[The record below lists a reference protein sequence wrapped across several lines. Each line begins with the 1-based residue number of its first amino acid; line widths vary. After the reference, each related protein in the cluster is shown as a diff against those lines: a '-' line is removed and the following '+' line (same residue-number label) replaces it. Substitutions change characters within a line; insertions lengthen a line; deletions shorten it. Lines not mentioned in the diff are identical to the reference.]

1 MTRAILTI
9 CLAAAITAIAGCSGE
24 RSEDASSDVS
34 TAEVSGSSD
43 SIGNDVSAAGDTAID
58 VSEDAVAA
66 VSEQATDETG
76 DHESVTD
83 ESGDHESNTD
93 APGGGEPL
101 PLEMTPTEQATPS
114 QPDIPREEPD
124 LVSPS
129 GLTVIRAYICKGI
142 EQSEPT
148 EAGRS
153 FLPEGDGVGRL
164 CCFSEIGGAAE
175 PDSVFHVW
183 YWGDRNMGQVPLEVK
198 SSRWRTW
205 SKKKVLD
212 EWRGEWHVDIVD
224 RDGFLLDRLSFSI
237 E

>member
-1 MTRAILTI
+1 MTRAILI
-9 CLAAAITAIAGCSGE
+9 VCLAAAIILAAGCSGE
-24 RSEDASSDVS
+24 RGEDASRDAS

-43 SIGNDVSAAGDTAID
+43 SSGTDMSTAVDAAID
-58 VSEDAVAA
+58 VSEDAVAEA
-66 VSEQATDETG
+66 SGQTI
-76 DHESVTD
+76 D
-83 ESGDHESNTD
+83 ESHDPEGTTD
-93 APGGGEPL
+93 ASDDPESMVDAPGGEPL
-101 PLEMTPTEQATPS
+101 PLEMTPTEQETPR
-114 QPDIPREEPD
+114 QPDIPREEPVQ
-124 LVSPS
+124 VSPS

-224 RDGFLLDRLSFSI
+224 RDGFLLERLSFSI

>member
-1 MTRAILTI
+1 MTRAILII
-9 CLAAAITAIAGCSGE
+9 CLAAAIIPIAGCSGE

-34 TAEVSGSSD
+34 TVEISGSSD
-43 SIGNDVSAAGDTAID
+43 SVDTDVSAAGDTAID

-76 DHESVTD
+76 DHESMTD

-93 APGGGEPL
+93 APGGDEPL
-101 PLEMTPTEQATPS
+101 PLEMTPTEQETPS
-114 QPDIPREEPD
+114 HPDIPREEPD

-183 YWGDRNMGQVPLEVK
+183 YWGDRNMGRVPLEVK

-224 RDGFLLDRLSFSI
+224 RDGFLLDRLHFSI

>member
-1 MTRAILTI
+1 MTRAILVI
-9 CLAAAITAIAGCSGE
+9 CLAAATILAAGCSEE
-24 RSEDASSDVS
+24 RSEDVSSADASESPDSGSPDVS
-34 TAEVSGSSD
+34 VVGEMATEVPG
-43 SIGNDVSAAGDTAID
+43 
-58 VSEDAVAA
+58 DAVVA
-66 VSEQATDETG
+66 VSEQTTG
-76 DHESVTD
+76 EPDDSDSTVH
-83 ESGDHESNTD
+83 
-93 APGGGEPL
+93 APGGEEPL
-101 PLEMTPTEQATPS
+101 SLEMTPAEEETASRSDAPS
-114 QPDIPREEPD
+114 EEPD
-124 LVSPS
+124 RVSLS
-129 GLTVIRAYICKGI
+129 GLRVIRAYICKGI

-153 FLPEGDGVGRL
+153 FLPEGDGVGRI

-183 YWGDRNMGQVPLEVK
+183 YWGDRNMGRVPLEVK

-224 RDGFLLDRLSFSI
+224 RDGLLLERLRFSI